1 MSQNLNGNN
10 TVPTKEPA
18 APAARN
24 PKIQLPKQ
32 PYPPLSMPLGYDD
45 ICKILPHRYPFLLVD
60 RIIELEPGV
69 RCVGVK
75 SVTINE
81 EFFQGHF
88 PGRPVMPGVLL
99 LEAMAQVA
107 GVLTLVSR
115 NSPGALS
122 YFASIEKAR
131 FRHPVQPGDRFMTEA
146 TLTVLRG
153 ALCKVSVV
161 GRVDGQVMV
170 EADFTFMT
178 ADESSVGVIARA
190 SGLPDSLPPA
200 AVLAGGQPVGGQPA
214 QSGSTP
220 AANNGA
226 VSSPRELRAVVVPP
240 RGEVEKTFIHPTAM
254 VDPQAQLDERVWIG
268 PYCVIEG
275 GTQIGAGS
283 VLESNVVVKC
293 GTTIGKRCR
302 VWPNVV
308 LGHEPQD
315 LKFKGEESFV
325 IIGDDNVLRE
335 MVTIHRATGE
345 GEKTVIGDSN
355 VLMAYA
361 HVGHN
366 CVIGDGNMISNSTG
380 ISGHV
385 TIEDKTV
392 IGGFVGV
399 HQFVHIGRMAM
410 VGGLSKVV
418 QDVPPFCMCDGRP
431 AKIHG
436 LNIRGLRR
444 NGVPPE
450 QRNQVSAA
458 FKLLYRSKLNTA
470 QAMEEIRA
478 TIPTSETLEE
488 LVGFI
493 ERVGEGR
500 LGRQDETPHL

>member
-1 MSQNLNGNN
+1 MSENLNGNALAQPPKREVRN
-10 TVPTKEPA
+10 T
-18 APAARN
+18 
-24 PKIQLPKQ
+24 KIQLAENPF
-32 PYPPLSMPLGYDD
+32 PELSMPLGYDE
-45 ICKILPHRYPFLLVD
+45 ICRILPHRYPFLLVD
-60 RIIELEPGV
+60 RITEIEPGK
-69 RCVGVK
+69 RCVGIK
-75 SVTINE
+75 CVTANE
-81 EFFQGHF
+81 EFFNGHF

-115 NSPGALS
+115 NTPGALS

-131 FRHPVQPGDRFMTEA
+131 FRQPVQPGDQLVTEA

-161 GRVDGQVMV
+161 GRVDGQVVV
-170 EADFTFMT
+170 EADYTFMT
-178 ADESSVGVIARA
+178 APVEDVTAATVKRA
-190 SGLPDSLPPA
+190 TLDA
-200 AVLAGGQPVGGQPA
+200 QP
-214 QSGSTP
+214 
-220 AANNGA
+220 GA
-226 VSSPRELRAVVVPP
+226 VAPVPAKTAAAPANTANAAAPSAREMLDAPP
-240 RGEVEKTFIHPTAM
+240 RNDVTETFIHPTAM
-254 VDPQAQLDERVWIG
+254 IDSTAQLGEKVWIG
-268 PYCVIEG
+268 PYCVVEA
-275 GTQIGAGS
+275 GTKIGDGS
-283 VLESNVVVKC
+283 ILESNVIVKV
-293 GTTIGKRCR
+293 GTSLGKRCR

-315 LKFKGEESFV
+315 LKFKGEQSFLE
-325 IIGDDNVLRE
+325 IGDDNVFRE

-345 GEKTVIGDSN
+345 GQKTVIGDAN
-355 VLMAYA
+355 VFMAYA
-361 HVGHN
+361 HIGHN
-366 CVIGDGNMISNSTG
+366 CRIGSNNMISNSVG
-380 ISGHV
+380 IAGHV

-392 IGGFVGV
+392 IGGLVGI

-418 QDVPPFCMCDGRP
+418 RDVPPFCICDGRP

-444 NGVPPE
+444 NGVEPI

-458 FKLLYRSKLNTA
+458 FKLLYRSDLNTG
-470 QAMEEIRA
+470 QAMEKIRE
-478 TIPTSETLEE
+478 TIPTSATLEE

>member
-1 MSQNLNGNN
+1 MPENPNG
-10 TVPTKEPA
+10 TIQDTP
-18 APAARN
+18 ARN
-24 PKIQLPKQ
+24 PKVQMPSEA
-32 PYPPLSMPLGYDD
+32 YPPLQMPLGYEQ
-45 ICKILPHRYPFLLVD
+45 ICEILPHRYPFLLVD
-60 RIIELEPGV
+60 RIVELEPGR
-69 RCVGVK
+69 RCVGIK
-75 SVTINE
+75 CVTMNE

-88 PGRPVMPGVLL
+88 PGRPVMPGVLI

-115 NSPGALS
+115 NTPGALS
-122 YFASIEKAR
+122 YFAAIEKVR
-131 FRHPVQPGDRFMTEA
+131 FRQPVQPGDQLVTEA
-146 TLTVLRG
+146 ILTVLRG
-153 ALCKVSVV
+153 VLCKVSVV

-170 EADFTFMT
+170 EADYTFMT
-178 ADESSVGVIARA
+178 ADNNSASSVAKATGIISAVTAGTSGSSSNAAALNGNGAAAPMLQNNAA
-190 SGLPDSLPPA
+190 SGS
-200 AVLAGGQPVGGQPA
+200 A
-214 QSGSTP
+214 QSLIVT
-220 AANNGA
+220 
-226 VSSPRELRAVVVPP
+226 PP
-240 RGEVEKTFIHPTAM
+240 RADVSETFIHPTAM
-254 VDPQAQLDERVWIG
+254 IDPSAQLAERVWIG
-268 PYCVIEG
+268 PYCVVEG
-275 GTQIGAGS
+275 NTKIGEGTI
-283 VLESNVVVKC
+283 LESNVIIKK
-293 GTTIGKRCR
+293 GTSIGKRCR

-308 LGHEPQD
+308 IGHEPQD
-315 LKFKGEESFV
+315 LKFKGEDSFV
-325 IIGDDNVLRE
+325 EIGDDNIFRE

-366 CVIGDGNMISNSTG
+366 CRVGSHNMISNSTG
-380 ISGHV
+380 IAGHV

-418 QDVPPFCMCDGRP
+418 QDVPPFCICDGRP

-450 QRNQVSAA
+450 QRNQVSSA
-458 FKLLYRSKLNTA
+458 FKMLYRSDMNTG
-470 QAMEEIRA
+470 QAMEKIRA
-478 TIPTSETLEE
+478 TIPSSATLEE

>member
-1 MSQNLNGNN
+1 MSENQNAKN
-10 TVPTKEPA
+10 TAAVAA
-18 APAARN
+18 APKRVGRTS
-24 PKIQLPKQ
+24 KIQLSSS
-32 PYPPLSMPLGYDD
+32 PYPELAMPLGYDE
-45 ICKILPHRYPFLLVD
+45 ICRILPHRYPFLLVD
-60 RIIELEPGV
+60 RIVELEPGD
-69 RCVGVK
+69 RCIGIK
-75 SVTINE
+75 SVTANE

-115 NSPGALS
+115 NTPGALS

-131 FRHPVQPGDRFMTEA
+131 FRRPVQPGDQLVTEA
-146 TLTVLRG
+146 TLQVLRG

-161 GRVDGQVMV
+161 GRVDGQVVV
-170 EADFTFMT
+170 EADYTFMT
-178 ADESSVGVIARA
+178 VDEADFRSEKKAAPPLSTM
-190 SGLPDSLPPA
+190 PA
-200 AVLAGGQPVGGQPA
+200 APQPA
-214 QSGSTP
+214 AQIAGTAP
-220 AANNGA
+220 VKTALAT
-226 VSSPRELRAVVVPP
+226 PP
-240 RGEVEKTFIHPTAM
+240 RTEVTESFVHPTAM
-254 VDPQAQLDERVWIG
+254 VDPDAQLDERVWIG

-275 GTQIGAGS
+275 GTKVGTGT
-283 VLESNVVVKC
+283 VLESNVIVKR
-293 GTTIGKRCR
+293 GTSIGKRCR

-325 IIGDDNVLRE
+325 EIGDDNILRE

-345 GEKTVIGDSN
+345 GKKTVIGNSN

-361 HVGHN
+361 HIGHN
-366 CVIGDGNMISNSTG
+366 CVVGDHNMISNSAG
-380 ISGHV
+380 IAGHV

-392 IGGFVGV
+392 IGGFVGI
-399 HQFVHIGRMAM
+399 HQFVHVGRMAM

-418 QDVPPFCMCDGRP
+418 QDVPPFCICDGRP

-450 QRNQVSAA
+450 ERNQVSSA
-458 FKLLYRSKLNTA
+458 FKLLYRSGLNTA
-470 QAMEEIRA
+470 QALEKIHQ
-478 TIPTSETLEE
+478 TIPTSATLKE
-488 LVGFI
+488 LVNFI

>member
-1 MSQNLNGNN
+1 MSENLNGNALAQPSKRE
-10 TVPTKEPA
+10 V
-18 APAARN
+18 RN
-24 PKIQLPKQ
+24 SKIQLPET
-32 PYPPLSMPLGYDD
+32 PYPELSMPLGYDE
-45 ICKILPHRYPFLLVD
+45 ICRILPHRYPFLLVD
-60 RIIELEPGV
+60 RIIEIEPGK
-69 RCVGVK
+69 RCVGIK
-75 SVTINE
+75 CVTANE
-81 EFFQGHF
+81 EFFNGHF

-115 NSPGALS
+115 NTPRALS

-131 FRHPVQPGDRFMTEA
+131 FRQPVQPGDQLVTEA

-161 GRVDGQVMV
+161 GRVDGQVVV
-170 EADFTFMT
+170 EADYTFMT
-178 ADESSVGVIARA
+178 APAEDENVAVVKRTAFGD
-190 SGLPDSLPPA
+190 SGNPAPANNSTPPA
-200 AVLAGGQPVGGQPA
+200 KAAAAETTGAREMLA
-214 QSGSTP
+214 T
-220 AANNGA
+220 
-226 VSSPRELRAVVVPP
+226 PP
-240 RGEVEKTFIHPTAM
+240 RDEVTETYIHPTAM
-254 VDPQAQLDERVWIG
+254 IDSSAQLGEKVWIG
-268 PYCVIEG
+268 PYCVVEA
-275 GTQIGAGS
+275 GTSIGDGC
-283 VLESNVVVKC
+283 VLESNVIVKV
-293 GTTIGKRCR
+293 GTSLGKRCR

-315 LKFKGEESFV
+315 LKFKGEQSFLE
-325 IIGDDNVLRE
+325 IGDDNVFRE

-345 GEKTVIGDSN
+345 GQKTVIGDAN
-355 VLMAYA
+355 VFMAYA
-361 HVGHN
+361 HIGHN
-366 CVIGDGNMISNSTG
+366 CRIGSNNMISNSVG
-380 ISGHV
+380 IAGHV

-392 IGGFVGV
+392 IGGLVGI

-418 QDVPPFCMCDGRP
+418 RDVPPFCISDGRP

-444 NGVPPE
+444 NGVEPI

-458 FKLLYRSKLNTA
+458 FKLLYRSDLNTA
-470 QAMEEIRA
+470 QAMEKIRE
-478 TIPTSETLEE
+478 TIPTSATLEE

>member
-1 MSQNLNGNN
+1 MPENLNA
-10 TVPTKEPA
+10 TIPQA
-18 APAARN
+18 AARN
-24 PKIQLPKQ
+24 PKVQMPNEA
-32 PYPPLSMPLGYDD
+32 YPPLQMPLGYEQ
-45 ICKILPHRYPFLLVD
+45 ICEILPHRYPFLLVD
-60 RIIELEPGV
+60 RITELEPGV
-69 RCVGVK
+69 RCVGIK
-75 SVTINE
+75 CVTMNE

-88 PGRPVMPGVLL
+88 PGRPVMPGVLI

-122 YFASIEKAR
+122 YFAAIEKVR
-131 FRHPVQPGDRFMTEA
+131 FRNPVQPGDQLVTEA
-146 TLTVLRG
+146 ILTVLRG
-153 ALCKVSVV
+153 VLCKVSVV
-161 GRVDGQVMV
+161 GRVDGKVMV
-170 EADFTFMT
+170 EADYTFMT
-178 ADESSVGVIARA
+178 AENNSA
-190 SGLPDSLPPA
+190 SAVAKATGIISAANAKTYANPPLTNGA
-200 AVLAGGQPVGGQPA
+200 LNGSA
-214 QSGSTP
+214 STP
-220 AANNGA
+220 AAAPMLQNGA
-226 VSSPRELRAVVVPP
+226 IASPQSVIVTPP
-240 RGEVEKTFIHPTAM
+240 RADVQETFIHPTAM
-254 VDPQAQLDERVWIG
+254 IDPTAYLDARVWIG
-268 PYCVIEG
+268 PYCVVEG
-275 GTQIGAGS
+275 NTKIGEGTI
-283 VLESNVVVKC
+283 LESNVIVKR
-293 GTTIGKRCR
+293 GTSIGKRCR

-315 LKFKGEESFV
+315 LKFKGEESYV
-325 IIGDDNVLRE
+325 EIGDDNTFRE

-345 GEKTVIGDSN
+345 GEKTIIGDSN
-355 VLMAYA
+355 VFMAYA

-366 CVIGDGNMISNSTG
+366 CTVGSHNMISNSTG
-380 ISGHV
+380 IAGHV

-418 QDVPPFCMCDGRP
+418 QDVPPFCICDGRP

-450 QRNQVSAA
+450 QRNQVSSA
-458 FKLLYRSKLNTA
+458 FKMLYRSDMNTG
-470 QAMEEIRA
+470 QAMEKIRA
-478 TIPTSETLEE
+478 TIPSSATLEE

>member
-1 MSQNLNGNN
+1 MSENLNGNALAHPEKRE
-10 TVPTKEPA
+10 V
-18 APAARN
+18 RN
-24 PKIQLPKQ
+24 SKIQLPET
-32 PYPPLSMPLGYDD
+32 PYPALSMPLGYDE
-45 ICKILPHRYPFLLVD
+45 ICRILPHRYPFLLVD
-60 RIIELEPGV
+60 RIVELEPGN

-75 SVTINE
+75 CVTANE
-81 EFFQGHF
+81 EFFNGHF

-115 NSPGALS
+115 NTPGALS

-131 FRHPVQPGDRFMTEA
+131 FRRPVQPGDQLMTEA

-170 EADFTFMT
+170 EADYTFMT
-178 ADESSVGVIARA
+178 APADDESVAVVARA
-190 SGLPDSLPPA
+190 TTLPSNGTAPAPQTAPA
-200 AVLAGGQPVGGQPA
+200 A
-214 QSGSTP
+214 SP
-220 AANNGA
+220 AANANGRVLLA
-226 VSSPRELRAVVVPP
+226 TPP
-240 RGEVEKTFIHPTAM
+240 RSDVAETFIHPTAM
-254 VDPQAQLDERVWIG
+254 IDSSAQLGDKVWIG
-268 PYCVIEG
+268 PYCVVEA
-275 GTQIGAGS
+275 GTKIGDGS
-283 VLESNVVVKC
+283 ILESNVIVKT
-293 GTTIGKRCR
+293 GTSLGKRCR

-315 LKFKGEESFV
+315 LKFKGEKSYV
-325 IIGDDNVLRE
+325 VIGDDNTFRE

-345 GEKTVIGDSN
+345 GQKTVIGDAN
-355 VLMAYA
+355 VFMAYA

-366 CVIGDGNMISNSTG
+366 CSIGSYNMISNSAG
-380 ISGHV
+380 IAGHV

-418 QDVPPFCMCDGRP
+418 QDVPPFCISDGRP

-444 NGVPPE
+444 NGVQPD

-458 FKLLYRSKLNTA
+458 FKLLYRSDLNTA
-470 QAMEEIRA
+470 QAMERIRE
-478 TIPTSETLEE
+478 TIPTSATLEE

>member
-1 MSQNLNGNN
+1 MPENPNG
-10 TVPTKEPA
+10 TIQQIP
-18 APAARN
+18 ARN
-24 PKIQLPKQ
+24 PKVQMPDEA
-32 PYPPLSMPLGYDD
+32 YPPLQMPLGYEQ
-45 ICKILPHRYPFLLVD
+45 ICAILPHRYPFLLVD
-60 RIIELEPGV
+60 RITELEPGH
-69 RCVGVK
+69 RCVGIK
-75 SVTINE
+75 CVTMNE

-88 PGRPVMPGVLL
+88 PGRPVMPGVLI

-122 YFASIEKAR
+122 YFAAIEKAR
-131 FRHPVQPGDRFMTEA
+131 FRHPVQPGDQLVTEA
-146 TLTVLRG
+146 ILTVLRG
-153 ALCKVSVV
+153 MLCKVSVV
-161 GRVDGQVMV
+161 GRVDGRAMV

-178 ADESSVGVIARA
+178 ADGSAAA
-190 SGLPDSLPPA
+190 SAAKAAAEAKETNNALPVENA
-200 AVLAGGQPVGGQPA
+200 ALNGK
-214 QSGSTP
+214 GSTP
-220 AANNGA
+220 SIATGVAPDVNIPYIAA
-226 VSSPRELRAVVVPP
+226 PP
-240 RGEVEKTFIHPTAM
+240 RSDVTVTFIHPTAM
-254 VDPQAQLDERVWIG
+254 IDPSAQLDERVWIG
-268 PYCVIEG
+268 PYCVVEG
-275 GTQIGAGS
+275 NTKIGAGCI
-283 VLESNVVVKC
+283 LESNVIIKK
-293 GTTIGKRCR
+293 GTSIGKRCR
-302 VWPNVV
+302 FWPNVV
-308 LGHEPQD
+308 IGHEPQD
-315 LKFKGEESFV
+315 LKFKGEDSFV
-325 IIGDDNVLRE
+325 IIGDDNIFRE

-345 GEKTVIGDSN
+345 GEKTIIGDSN
-355 VLMAYA
+355 VFMAYA

-366 CVIGDGNMISNSTG
+366 CSVGSHNMISNSTG
-380 ISGHV
+380 IAGHV

-418 QDVPPFCMCDGRP
+418 QDVPPFCICDGRP

-458 FKLLYRSKLNTA
+458 FKMLYRSDMNTG
-470 QAMEEIRA
+470 QAMEKIRA
-478 TIPTSETLEE
+478 TIPSSATLEE